1 MRKFQ
6 VNVNGKQ
13 YVVEVE
19 EMAAGAS
26 NATPVAAASTSPA
39 AAPYAATPASSASV
53 NGAATGTAEGR
64 EVKAPLRGQILRV
77 DVAVGDR
84 VTRNQVL
91 LTIEALKL
99 ENEIVSPVDGVVS
112 GVFANANTT
121 AEVGDTLVTIKEN

>member
-13 YVVEVE
+13 YIVEVE
-19 EMAAGAS
+19 ELEAGAS
-26 NATPVAAASTSPA
+26 SVPAATSAAAPTVAAAAPA
-39 AAPYAATPASSASV
+39 AAP
-53 NGAATGTAEGR
+53 AATGTAEGR

-112 GVFANANTT
+112 GVFAAANTT